1 MVDIFDEVNEDLQ
14 RERAERLWKKYGP
27 YLLGLAALIVVGV
40 AGREFWMQYQADRR
54 ISAGDRFAAAVELIG
69 SDDAEAAA
77 MLNGIAAADTSGYG
91 VLARLRTAPLL
102 RDRGD
107 PDGALNVY
115 DDLIATA
122 GIAPVYRDLA
132 RVLAGALELDT
143 DPAAAAARVEMLA
156 VDNNPLRFSAREI
169 LGLAAMAR
177 NETDTA
183 RALFERIAD
192 DTEAPQDMRGRAAR
206 MLTLLGSEGT

>member
-1 MVDIFDEVNEDLQ
+1 
-14 RERAERLWKKYGP
+14 
-27 YLLGLAALIVVGV
+27 
-40 AGREFWMQYQADRR
+40 
-54 ISAGDRFAAAVELIG
+54 
-69 SDDAEAAA
+69 
-77 MLNGIAAADTSGYG
+77 MLNEIAAADTSGYG

-177 NETDTA
+177 TETDTA

-192 DTEAPQDMRGRAAR
+192 DTEAPQDMRGRAVR